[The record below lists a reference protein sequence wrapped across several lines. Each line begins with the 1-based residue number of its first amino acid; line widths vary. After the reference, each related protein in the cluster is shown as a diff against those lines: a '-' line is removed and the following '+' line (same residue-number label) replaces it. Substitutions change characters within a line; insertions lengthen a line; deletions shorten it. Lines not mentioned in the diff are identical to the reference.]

1 MPFVNCTGNDTR
13 LLGSALENEEG
24 KTVPD
29 GIEVGA
35 GRRTRAM
42 TTALAMTGGVCVVLA
57 WLEFLLIGQQL
68 AVGLWVIAA
77 AVVAIALV
85 RASSAGK
92 RVAVG
97 TSLGSV
103 TVVAQAAWLVTGI
116 HALWVT
122 TLTATIALGFFLLA
136 TAWAGRSEAST
147 RRAATAIPAGFAAV
161 VALVVSAV
169 VVSTAASPAPLVR
182 SLHALGQSNSFEPDA
197 QSATT
202 MVDGARLTNDIEYG
216 STLPNSFLDI
226 YIADDDPSVGRPT
239 YITVHGGGWI
249 VGDKTDGAPSTD
261 SGGASWAG
269 PMLDAGYNLV
279 SVNYAFAPSYRFPT
293 QTIQLG
299 QAMQFL
305 ETNADR
311 YGLDMSRVVLAGTSA
326 GGHIVGNY
334 ATVQTNSDYARALG
348 IEPTMDRNA
357 LKAIVFESA
366 ALDVGRAGA
375 PQSPSPSNGFFFDV
389 AARNYLDTTD
399 AALVAQANVIDNV
412 TADFPP
418 SFISDGNT
426 GTFPDQAAELSA
438 ELDRVGVANR
448 LNLYSK
454 NEARLDHSFMSVDSQ
469 WTDEYSRLKI
479 EFLRDIV

>member
-1 MPFVNCTGNDTR
+1 MVQAD
-13 LLGSALENEEG
+13 
-24 KTVPD
+24 
-29 GIEVGA
+29 IEVGA
-35 GRRTRAM
+35 GHRTRAM
-42 TTALAMTGGVCVVLA
+42 TTALAVTGCAGVVLA
-57 WLEFLLIGQQL
+57 WLEFVLIRQQL

-77 AVVAIALV
+77 AVVATCLFLSDARKPV
-85 RASSAGK
+85 G
-92 RVAVG
+92 VG

-103 TVVAQAAWLVTGI
+103 TVVTQLAWLVTDL

-122 TLTATIALGFFLLA
+122 ALAASIVLGFYLLA
-136 TAWAGRSEAST
+136 SAWAGRSKTSA
-147 RRAATAIPAGFAAV
+147 RGVATAVPAVFAAAIASV
-161 VALVVSAV
+161 ISV
-169 VVSTAASPAPLVR
+169 VVVGTAASPAPLIR
-182 SLHALGQSNSFEPDA
+182 SLHALGQSNSFEPDT
-197 QSATT
+197 QTATT
-202 MVDGARLTNDIEYG
+202 VVDGARLTNDVEYG

-226 YIADDDPSVGRPT
+226 YVADDDPSISRPT
-239 YITVHGGGWI
+239 YIVIHGGGWI
-249 VGDKTDGAPSTD
+249 VGDKTDGAPSGN

-269 PMLDAGYNLV
+269 PMLDAGYNVV

-305 ETNADR
+305 ETNADG

-334 ATVQTNSDYARALG
+334 AAVQTNSDYARALG
-348 IEPTMDRNA
+348 IEPTIDQNA
-357 LKAIVFESA
+357 LKALVFESA

-375 PQSPSPSNGFFFDV
+375 PQSSSPSNGFFFDI
-389 AARNYLDTTD
+389 AARSYLDTTD
-399 AALVAQANVIDNV
+399 RALLAQANVIDNV

-438 ELDRVGVANR
+438 ALDRVGVANR

-454 NEARLDHSFMSVDSQ
+454 NEARLDHSFMSVDSE
-469 WTDEYSRLKI
+469 WTDDYTRLKV
-479 EFLRDIV
+479 EFLRGIV

>member
-1 MPFVNCTGNDTR
+1 M
-13 LLGSALENEEG
+13 
-24 KTVPD
+24 PD
-29 GIEVGA
+29 GIEVGSA
-35 GRRTRAM
+35 RRSRAM
-42 TTALAMTGGVCVVLA
+42 TTALAATGGVGVVLA
-57 WLEFLLIGQQL
+57 WLEFVLIRQQL
-68 AVGLWVIAA
+68 AVGLWVIAV
-77 AVVAIALV
+77 AVVSIVLV
-85 RASSAGK
+85 RVSCAGK
-92 RVAVG
+92 PAWLG
-97 TSLGSV
+97 TAFGGV
-103 TVVAQAAWLVTGI
+103 VVVAQAAWLVTGL

-122 TLTATIALGFFLLA
+122 TLTAATVLGFFMLA
-136 TAWAGRSEAST
+136 WAWAGRSRASPL
-147 RRAATAIPAGFAAV
+147 RAATAIPVGVAAAV
-161 VALVVSAV
+161 ALLVSAV
-169 VVSTAASPAPLVR
+169 VVGTAASPAPLVR
-182 SLHALGQSNSFEPDA
+182 SLHALGQSNSFEADA
-197 QSATT
+197 RTATT
-202 MVDGARLTNDIEYG
+202 VVDGARLTNDVEYG
-216 STLPNSFLDI
+216 SALPNSFLDI
-226 YIADDDPSVGRPT
+226 YIADDDPSVNRPT
-239 YITVHGGGWI
+239 YVTIHGGGWI
-249 VGDKTDGAPSTD
+249 VGDKTDGAPSAD

-269 PMLDAGYNLV
+269 PMLDAGYNVV

-357 LKAIVFESA
+357 LKAIVLESA

-375 PQSPSPSNGFFFDV
+375 PQSPSPSNGFFFDI
-389 AARNYLDTTD
+389 AARSYLDTTD
-399 AALVAQANVIDNV
+399 SALLAQANVIDNV

-469 WTDEYSRLKI
+469 WTDDYSRLKI
-479 EFLRDIV
+479 EFLRGNV

>member
-1 MPFVNCTGNDTR
+1 MRSSGDVMVQ
-13 LLGSALENEEG
+13 EG
-24 KTVPD
+24 VES
-29 GIEVGA
+29 G
-35 GRRTRAM
+35 GRQRTRTM
-42 TTALAMTGGVCVVLA
+42 TAALGVTGGVSVGLA
-57 WLEFLLIGQQL
+57 WLEFLLIGEQL

-77 AVVAIALV
+77 AVVAICV
-85 RASSAGK
+85 VSFDAGK
-92 RVAVG
+92 HVARG
-97 TSLGSV
+97 TSLGTV
-103 TVVAQAAWLVTGI
+103 TVVTQVAWLVTGF
-116 HALWVT
+116 HPLWVM
-122 TLTATIALGFFLLA
+122 TLAASTALGFFLLA
-136 TAWAGRSEAST
+136 SAWAGRSATSG
-147 RRAATAIPAGFAAV
+147 RRAAIGILAGFAAASAV
-161 VALVVSAV
+161 VVSAV
-169 VVSTAASPAPLVR
+169 VVSTAASPAPLIR

-197 QSATT
+197 QTATT
-202 MVDGARLTNDIEYG
+202 VVDGARLTNDIEYG

-226 YIADDDPSVGRPT
+226 YIADDDPSVDRPT
-239 YITVHGGGWI
+239 YITIHGGGWI

-269 PMLDAGYNLV
+269 PMLDAGYNVV

-299 QAMQFL
+299 QAVQFL
-305 ETNADR
+305 DANADR

-334 ATVQTNSDYARALG
+334 ATVQTNSDYARELG
-348 IEPTMDRNA
+348 IEPTMDSSA

-375 PQSPSPSNGFFFDV
+375 PQSPSPSNGFFFDI
-389 AARNYLDTTD
+389 AARSYLDTTD
-399 AALVAQANVIDNV
+399 TAVLEQANVIDNV

-438 ELDRVGVANR
+438 KLDGVGVANR

-454 NEARLDHSFMSVDSQ
+454 SEARLDHSFMSVDSQ
-469 WTDEYSRLKI
+469 WTDDYSRLKI
-479 EFLRDIV
+479 EFLRGIV

>member
-1 MPFVNCTGNDTR
+1 M
-13 LLGSALENEEG
+13 
-24 KTVPD
+24 PD
-29 GIEVGA
+29 GIEVGT
-35 GRRTRAM
+35 GHRTRAR
-42 TTALAMTGGVCVVLA
+42 TAALAVTGGVSVVLA
-57 WLEFLLIGQQL
+57 WLEFVLIRQQL
-68 AVGLWVIAA
+68 AVGLWIIAA
-77 AVVAIALV
+77 AVVAVCLV
-85 RASSAGK
+85 ASDARK
-92 RVAVG
+92 HVAVG

-103 TVVAQAAWLVTGI
+103 TVVTQVAWLVTGF
-116 HALWVT
+116 HTLWVIA
-122 TLTATIALGFFLLA
+122 LTAAVALGFFLLA
-136 TAWAGRSEAST
+136 SAWAGRSAAST
-147 RRAATAIPAGFAAV
+147 RRVATALPAGLAATIALVGSAAV
-161 VALVVSAV
+161 VGM
-169 VVSTAASPAPLVR
+169 AADPAPLVR

-197 QSATT
+197 QTATT
-202 MVDGARLTNDIEYG
+202 VVDGARLTNDVEYG

-239 YITVHGGGWI
+239 YVTVHGGGWI
-249 VGDKTDGAPSTD
+249 VGDKTDGAPSAD

-269 PMLDAGYNLV
+269 PMLDAGYNVV

-305 ETNADR
+305 EANADG

-334 ATVQTNSDYARALG
+334 ATVQTNSDYARSLG
-348 IEPTMDRNA
+348 MEPTMDRSA

-375 PQSPSPSNGFFFDV
+375 PQSPSPSNGFFFDI

-399 AALVAQANVIDNV
+399 AAVLAQANVIDNI

-438 ELDRVGVANR
+438 GLDRVGVANR

-454 NEARLDHSFMSVDSQ
+454 NEARLDHSFMSVDSE

-479 EFLRDIV
+479 EFLRGIV

>member
-1 MPFVNCTGNDTR
+1 
-13 LLGSALENEEG
+13 
-24 KTVPD
+24 
-29 GIEVGA
+29 
-35 GRRTRAM
+35 M
-42 TTALAMTGGVCVVLA
+42 TTALAVTGGAGVVLA
-57 WLEFLLIGQQL
+57 WLEFVLIRQQL
-68 AVGLWVIAA
+68 AVGLWVIAV
-77 AVVAIALV
+77 AVVSTCLV
-85 RASSAGK
+85 SSDAGK
-92 RVAVG
+92 HVGVG

-103 TVVAQAAWLVTGI
+103 TVVTQVAWLVTDL

-122 TLTATIALGFFLLA
+122 ALAASTALGFYLLA
-136 TAWAGRSEAST
+136 SAWAGRSKVSARGVAT
-147 RRAATAIPAGFAAV
+147 AVPAVFATAI
-161 VALVVSAV
+161 ALVISV
-169 VVSTAASPAPLVR
+169 VVVGTAASPAPLVR
-182 SLHALGQSNSFEPDA
+182 SLHALGQSNSFEPDT
-197 QSATT
+197 QTATT
-202 MVDGARLTNDIEYG
+202 VVDGARLTNDVEYG

-226 YIADDDPSVGRPT
+226 YIADDDPSVSRPT
-239 YITVHGGGWI
+239 YIVIHGGGWI
-249 VGDKTDGAPSTD
+249 VGDKMDGAPSGN

-269 PMLDAGYNLV
+269 PMLDAGYNVV

-305 ETNADR
+305 ETNADG

-334 ATVQTNSDYARALG
+334 AAVQTNSDYARALG
-348 IEPTMDRNA
+348 IEPTIDRSAVKA
-357 LKAIVFESA
+357 LVFESA

-375 PQSPSPSNGFFFDV
+375 PQSPSPSNGFFFDI
-389 AARNYLDTTD
+389 AARSYLDTTD
-399 AALVAQANVIDNV
+399 RALLAQANVIDNV

-438 ELDRVGVANR
+438 ALDRVGVDNR

-454 NEARLDHSFMSVDSQ
+454 NEARLDHSFMSVDSE
-469 WTDEYSRLKI
+469 WTDDYTRLKI

>member
-1 MPFVNCTGNDTR
+1 M
-13 LLGSALENEEG
+13 
-24 KTVPD
+24 PD

-35 GRRTRAM
+35 GHRTRAM
-42 TTALAMTGGVCVVLA
+42 TTALAVTGGVSAVLA
-57 WLEFLLIGQQL
+57 WLEFVLIRQQL
-68 AVGLWVIAA
+68 VVGSWVIAA

-85 RASSAGK
+85 RVSSAGK
-92 RVAVG
+92 PAAVG
-97 TSLGSV
+97 TALGGVAVV
-103 TVVAQAAWLVTGI
+103 TQVAWLVTGV

-122 TLTATIALGFFLLA
+122 ALTGAIVLVFFLLGA
-136 TAWAGRSEAST
+136 AWAGSSAAST
-147 RRAATAIPAGFAAV
+147 RRAATAIPAGVAA
-161 VALVVSAV
+161 AIAV
-169 VVSTAASPAPLVR
+169 VVSAAVIGTAASPAPLVR
-182 SLHALGQSNSFEPDA
+182 SLQAVGQSNSFEPDA
-197 QSATT
+197 QTSTT
-202 MVDGARLTNDIEYG
+202 SVDGARLTNDVEYG

-226 YIADDDPSVGRPT
+226 YIADDDPSVSRPT
-239 YITVHGGGWI
+239 YVTIHGGGWI
-249 VGDKTDGAPSTD
+249 VGDKTDGAPSAD

-269 PMLDAGYNLV
+269 PMLDAGYNVV

-305 ETNADR
+305 EVNADG
-311 YGLDMSRVVLAGTSA
+311 YGLDMNRVVLAGTSA

-348 IEPTMDRNA
+348 IEPTMDRSA

-375 PQSPSPSNGFFFDV
+375 PQSPSPSNGFFFDI
-389 AARNYLDTTD
+389 AARSYLDTTD
-399 AALVAQANVIDNV
+399 TALLAQANVIDNV

-438 ELDRVGVANR
+438 GLDRVGVANR

-454 NEARLDHSFMSVDSQ
+454 NEARLDHSFMSVDSE

-479 EFLRDIV
+479 EFLRDVV